1 MIKSEVTMK
10 GSELILD
17 CLEKEGVD
25 TVFGYPGG
33 SVIPLFDALYDN
45 KNIKV
50 YRPCHEQGG
59 SHAAD
64 GYARATGK
72 PGVLIVTSGPGVTN
86 AVTGIATAFL
96 DSIPM
101 VIITGQV
108 GKNLLGR
115 TSFQE
120 VDTTGITMPITKH
133 NIQVT
138 EPSQIQA
145 AMKLAFQVAKNGRP
159 GPVVVDVTKN
169 AFMEEAVYEE
179 YTPSAMIKDERAGE
193 YLTEIKQAA
202 QALKNAK
209 NPVIY
214 AGGGV
219 LKSKASMKL
228 RQLAETCNIPVT
240 NSIMGLGS
248 FNRKSDLSYGI
259 VGMHGDKETN
269 LLVYHSDCVLGL
281 GVRFSDRAIGHRTGF
296 SPNAVIIQVDT
307 DETEFDKNV
316 DTDIKILGDMNDV
329 LDLLMAELAGVR
341 FEDRKYHSKSLE
353 LESGFLPAVVLDTLQ
368 NHFPEG
374 TIVATDVGQH
384 QMWTVRNWMFT
395 HPDTLITS
403 GGLGTMGF
411 GVGAAI
417 GAKLGKPDRPVI
429 LITGDGSFRMN
440 HMELLTARKHDLDL
454 TIVLFNNHTLGMVRQ
469 WQNVFNEKRY
479 ADTDLYDTLDLT
491 LLCQAY
497 GVNYAGAFQDKRSLL
512 KLLDEKD
519 VFKGINVLEFQLDHD
534 VNVTPMVAS
543 GKAINDLI
551 EKID

>member
-1 MIKSEVTMK
+1 MK

-25 TVFGYPGG
+25 SVFAYPGG

-59 SHAAD
+59 SHACD

-86 AVTGIATAFL
+86 AITGIATAYL
-96 DSIPM
+96 DSVPM
-101 VIITGQV
+101 VVITGQV
-108 GKNLLGR
+108 GKNLLGK

-138 EPSQIQA
+138 DANQIQEA
-145 AMKLAFQVAKNGRP
+145 IKLAFQVAKNGRP

-169 AFMEEAVYEE
+169 AFMDEAEYKE
-179 YTPSAMIKDERAGE
+179 YTPSTYLKDKRSAE
-193 YLTEIKQAA
+193 YLDQIKLAA
-202 QALKNAK
+202 RTLRNSK

-219 LKSKASMKL
+219 LKAKASERL
-228 RQLAETCNIPVT
+228 RRLAEVCNIPVT

-248 FNRKSDLSYGI
+248 FNRKSPLSYGI

-269 LLVYHSDCVLGL
+269 LLVYNADCVLGL
-281 GVRFSDRAIGHRTGF
+281 GVRFSDRAIGHRKGF
-296 SPNAVIIQVDT
+296 SPDAKIIQVDT
-307 DETEFDKNV
+307 DETEFGKNV
-316 DTDIKILGDMNDV
+316 DVDIQILGDMNDV
-329 LDLLMAELAGVR
+329 LDLLYEELKDVR
-341 FEDRKYHSKSLE
+341 FEDKHYATKTQE
-353 LESGFLPAVVLDTLQ
+353 IEEGFLPAVVLDTVQ
-368 NHFPEG
+368 EHFPEG

-395 HPDTLITS
+395 DPDTLLTS

-411 GVGAAI
+411 GLGAAI
-417 GAKLGKPDRPVI
+417 GAKVGMPNKKVV

-440 HMELLTARKHDLDL
+440 QNELLTARKYNLDL

-479 ADTDLYDTLDLT
+479 SDTDLYDSLDLPT
-491 LLCQAY
+491 LCKAY
-497 GVNYAGAFQDKRSLL
+497 GVNYTGNFHDKASL
-512 KLLDEKD
+512 KELLASND
-519 VFKGINVLEFQLDHD
+519 VMTGINILEFQLDHD
-534 VNVTPMVAS
+534 VNVTPMVAA
-543 GKAINDLI
+543 GKAINDMI
-551 EKID
+551 EKI